1 MVKAKGQ
8 KSSPRSGNKANYNT
22 KTSKRRSSSACKRR
36 EARRERRTNYVSSG
50 FVPEVSSANN
60 ELFYAELAY
69 EEYCDSVYRINID
82 PFEECFND

>member
-8 KSSPRSGNKANYNT
+8 KSRINDKANYNT

-36 EARRERRTNYVSSG
+36 EARRERRTNYVE